1 VDKGQVPLI
10 DALGA
15 LLAAI
20 LVLSAA
26 SLAQAGF
33 GADLDEIAEKESLRQ
48 EIYHLI
54 ASGNMTHLLDLCAKQ
69 GSLDIGGIRLSLD
82 EPENGPYV
90 ALLSSRDG
98 GITLFYAT
106 RKG

>member
-1 VDKGQVPLI
+1 MDKGQISLI

-15 LLAAI
+15 LLAAV

-33 GADLDEIAEKESLRQ
+33 EADLCEIAEKEMLRQ

-69 GSLDIGGIRLSLD
+69 GSLDLGDIKLSLD

-90 ALLSSRDG
+90 PLFFSRDG
-98 GITLFYAT
+98 GIILFYVT